1 MRQTTLIAVL
11 TIALIG
17 ASTACRKTAG
27 PADVAAARLRCE
39 SLSDPMGIDAAHP
52 RLGWVLQPAGPGL
65 VGRGHRQA
73 AYRILVASTP
83 SRLAADE
90 GDLWDTGRVESN
102 LSIGIEYAGQP
113 MTSGLRAH
121 WKVRVWDESG
131 RISEWSEPAAWSMG
145 LLEPGDWSGRWIGMN
160 VGEPTPADEARRLPA
175 RYLRREISLAGDVE
189 QATAYISGLG
199 LSELSINGRK
209 AGDHVLSPALS
220 EYDKH
225 VFYIA
230 HDVTALLQKGANAV
244 GVVLGNGRFH
254 APRVKDPTGMRN
266 YGLPRLLLRLD
277 VRFKDGTSTS
287 LVSDGLWKATDRG
300 PITADNEYDGEE
312 YDARMELDGW
322 DKPGFD
328 DSKWAA
334 ADLMDAPGGRMTAPM
349 IEPIRVVETLR
360 PAAVT
365 NPKPGVFIYDLGQN
379 IVGWCRLHVQGPA
392 GTQIRLRHAETLKAD
407 GTLYT
412 DNLRSAKATDVYTL
426 HGGGA
431 EIYEPRFTY
440 HGFRFVEMTGFPGTP
455 EADALEGRV
464 VHDDMERAGDF
475 ETSNPLLNK
484 IAANILWGTRGNY
497 RSIPTDCPQRD
508 ERQGWLGDR
517 SSVSRG
523 EAYLF
528 DVAAFY
534 AKWAR
539 DIADAQKGTGSVPD
553 VAPAFWFCYNDGIV
567 WPSTFVIVP
576 RMLLDMYGDAGTIK
590 ALYPALKK
598 WADYMAGFLKDG
610 IMPRNTYGDWCV
622 PPETPTL
629 IHSKDPARVTRGDL
643 ISTAY
648 YFYDLGLMA
657 RAAEIVGEK
666 ADAARWRQ
674 MAETLREAFNRTFF
688 DPAKGVYDNGTQT
701 SSVLALAFGLV
712 PEDRRAGLFAHLVE
726 KIEKE
731 SGGHVGT
738 GLVGAQW
745 LMRVLSDNGRPDLA
759 YAMLTKSDY
768 PGWGYMV
775 SKGATTIWELW
786 NGDTADPAMNSGNHV
801 MQIGDLAIWMRQ
813 YLAGIRP
820 DPESPGFGKII
831 IRPTPV
837 GDLTWVRGSYES
849 VHGTIRSS
857 WKKEGGELILE
868 VTIPPNTTATGYVP
882 AASPD
887 TVTEGGRPLNGAEGV
902 KVLRTEAG
910 CVVLAVE
917 SGAYRF
923 AAKI

>member
-1 MRQTTLIAVL
+1 
-11 TIALIG
+11 
-17 ASTACRKTAG
+17 
-27 PADVAAARLRCE
+27 
-39 SLSDPMGIDAAHP
+39 
-52 RLGWVLQPAGPGL
+52 
-65 VGRGHRQA
+65 
-73 AYRILVASTP
+73 
-83 SRLAADE
+83 
-90 GDLWDTGRVESN
+90 
-102 LSIGIEYAGQP
+102 
-113 MTSGLRAH
+113 
-121 WKVRVWDESG
+121 
-131 RISEWSEPAAWSMG
+131 
-145 LLEPGDWSGRWIGMN
+145 
-160 VGEPTPADEARRLPA
+160 
-175 RYLRREISLAGDVE
+175 
-189 QATAYISGLG
+189 
-199 LSELSINGRK
+199 
-209 AGDHVLSPALS
+209 
-220 EYDKH
+220 
-225 VFYIA
+225 
-230 HDVTALLQKGANAV
+230 
-244 GVVLGNGRFH
+244 
-254 APRVKDPTGMRN
+254 
-266 YGLPRLLLRLD
+266 
-277 VRFKDGTSTS
+277 
-287 LVSDGLWKATDRG
+287 
-300 PITADNEYDGEE
+300 
-312 YDARMELDGW
+312 
-322 DKPGFD
+322 
-328 DSKWAA
+328 
-334 ADLMDAPGGRMTAPM
+334 
-349 IEPIRVVETLR
+349 
-360 PAAVT
+360 VT
-365 NPKPGVFIYDLGQN
+365 NPKPGLYIYDLGQN
-379 IVGWCRLHVQGPA
+379 MVGWCRLKVQGRA
-392 GTQIRLRHAETLKAD
+392 GTQVRLRHAETLKAD
-407 GTLYT
+407 GTLYV

-426 HGGGA
+426 HGGGE

-440 HGFRFVEMTGFPGTP
+440 HGFRYVEMTGFPGKP
-455 EADALEGRV
+455 GADALEGRV
-464 VHDDMERAGDF
+464 VHDDMARAGDF

-484 IAANILWGTRGNY
+484 IAAAILWGTRGNY

-528 DVAAFY
+528 DVSAFY

-539 DIADAQKGTGSVPD
+539 DIADAQKDSGSVPD

-576 RMLLDMYGDAGTIK
+576 RMLADMYGNLGPIK

-598 WADYMAGFLKDG
+598 WADYMAGFIKDG

-648 YFYDLGLMA
+648 FFYDLGLMA
-657 RAAEIVGEK
+657 KAAETTGEST
-666 ADAARWRQ
+666 DATRWRQ
-674 MAETLREAFNRTFF
+674 MAEDMRQAFNRTFF

-759 YAMLTKSDY
+759 YAMLTKTDY

-786 NGDTADPAMNSGNHV
+786 NGDTAEPSMNSGNHV
-801 MQIGDLAIWMRQ
+801 MQIGDLVIWMRQ

-820 DPESPGFGKII
+820 DPETLGFEKII
-831 IRPTPV
+831 IHPTPV

-849 VHGTIRSS
+849 VHGTIRST
-857 WKKEGGELILE
+857 WKKEAGEFVLD
-868 VTIPPNTTATGYVP
+868 VTIPPNTTATVYVP
-882 AASPD
+882 AASAD
-887 TVTEGGRPLNGAEGV
+887 GVTEGGAALRKADGV
-902 KVLRTEAG
+902 KVLRMEAG

-917 SGAYRF
+917 SGTYRF